1 MYKNQKVFFEN
12 LKKKK
17 FQVTWKYQKK
27 LLNIILNILFY
38 NRYFK
43 KKLKIIPNY
52 LLIVEHYN
60 VYTLGRRGFYKNLL
74 FNKKKITIYKID
86 RGGDITYHGPG
97 QLVCYPIIY
106 IKNLSLDLE
115 INKYFRLLEEV
126 IIKLI
131 FNFLIK
137 GYSKLP
143 ETGVWVKNRKI
154 CAIGIKI
161 SRLVTMHG
169 FALNVNPNLH
179 YYNNIIPC
187 GIKNKGVTSIK
198 KEKKKI
204 VSMYKVIFFLKKKL
218 NYILNIKFI

>member
-27 LLNIILNILFY
+27 LFNIILNILFY

-74 FNKKKITIYKID
+74 FNKKKIKISKID

-106 IKNLSLDLE
+106 IKNISLE
-115 INKYFRLLEEV
+115 IKKYFRLLEEV

-137 GYSKLP
+137 GSRKLP
-143 ETGVWVKNRKI
+143 ETGVWVKNSKI

-169 FALNVNPNLH
+169 FALNVNTNLH

-218 NYILNIKFI
+218 NYIFNIKFI

>member
-74 FNKKKITIYKID
+74 FNKKKIPIYKID

-106 IKNLSLDLE
+106 IKNLSLE
-115 INKYFRLLEEV
+115 INKYFRLMEEV

-187 GIKNKGVTSIK
+187 GIKKKGVTSIK

-204 VSMYKVIFFLKKKL
+204 VYMYKVIFFLKKKL
-218 NYILNIKFI
+218 NYIFNIKLI

>member
-17 FQVTWKYQKK
+17 FKVTWKYQKK

-74 FNKKKITIYKID
+74 FNKKKIQIYKID

-106 IKNLSLDLE
+106 IKNISLE
-115 INKYFRLLEEV
+115 IKKYFRLMEEV

-204 VSMYKVIFFLKKKL
+204 FSMYKVIFFLKKKL
-218 NYILNIKFI
+218 NYIFNIKFI

>member
-38 NRYFK
+38 NRYFQK
-43 KKLKIIPNY
+43 QLKIIPNY
-52 LLIVEHYN
+52 LLIVEHSN

-74 FNKKKITIYKID
+74 FNKNKIPISKID

-106 IKNLSLDLE
+106 IKNLSLE
-115 INKYFRLLEEV
+115 IKKYLRLLEEV
-126 IIKLI
+126 IIQLL

-169 FALNVNPNLH
+169 FALNVNTNLH

>member
-17 FQVTWKYQKK
+17 FQGTWKYQKK
-27 LLNIILNILFY
+27 LLNIILNIFFY
-38 NRYFK
+38 NRYFQK
-43 KKLKIIPNY
+43 QLKIIPNY
-52 LLIVEHYN
+52 LLIVEHSN

-74 FNKKKITIYKID
+74 FNKNKIPIYKID

-106 IKNLSLDLE
+106 IKNLSLE
-115 INKYFRLLEEV
+115 IKKYLRLLEEV
-126 IIKLI
+126 IIQLL

-169 FALNVNPNLH
+169 FALNVNTNLH

-204 VSMYKVIFFLKKKL
+204 VYMYKVIFFLKKKL
-218 NYILNIKFI
+218 NYIFNIKFI

>member
-17 FQVTWKYQKK
+17 FKVTWKYQKK

-74 FNKKKITIYKID
+74 FNKKKIPIYKID

-106 IKNLSLDLE
+106 IKNLSLE
-115 INKYFRLLEEV
+115 IKKYFRLLEEV

-218 NYILNIKFI
+218 NYIFNIKLI

>member
-12 LKKKK
+12 LKQKK
-17 FQVTWKYQKK
+17 FKVTWKYQKK

-38 NRYFK
+38 NRYFQK
-43 KKLKIIPNY
+43 QLKIIPNY
-52 LLIVEHYN
+52 LLIVEHSN

-74 FNKKKITIYKID
+74 FNKNKIPISKID

-106 IKNLSLDLE
+106 IKNLSLE
-115 INKYFRLLEEV
+115 IKKYLRLLEEV
-126 IIKLI
+126 IIQLI

-137 GYSKLP
+137 GSSKLP

-169 FALNVNPNLH
+169 LALNVNTNLH

-218 NYILNIKFI
+218 NYIFNIKFI

>member
-12 LKKKK
+12 FKKKK

-74 FNKKKITIYKID
+74 FNKKKIPIYKID

-106 IKNLSLDLE
+106 IKNLSLE
-115 INKYFRLLEEV
+115 RKKYFRLLEEV

-143 ETGVWVKNRKI
+143 ETGVWVKNSKI

-169 FALNVNPNLH
+169 FALNVNTNLH

-204 VSMYKVIFFLKKKL
+204 FSMYKVIFFLKKKL

>member
-17 FQVTWKYQKK
+17 FKVTWKYQKK

-74 FNKKKITIYKID
+74 FNKKKIPIYKID

-106 IKNLSLDLE
+106 IKNISLE
-115 INKYFRLLEEV
+115 INKYFRLMEEV

-143 ETGVWVKNRKI
+143 ETGVWVQNRKI

>member
-17 FQVTWKYQKK
+17 FKVTWKYQKK

-74 FNKKKITIYKID
+74 FNKNKIPISKID
-86 RGGDITYHGPG
+86 RGGEITYHGPG

-106 IKNLSLDLE
+106 MKNLSLE
-115 INKYFRLLEEV
+115 INKYLRLLEEV
-126 IIKLI
+126 IIQLI

-137 GYSKLP
+137 GYSKFP
-143 ETGVWVKNRKI
+143 ETGVWVQNSKI

-169 FALNVNPNLH
+169 FALNVNTNLH

-218 NYILNIKFI
+218 NYIFNMKLI

>member
-12 LKKKK
+12 LKQKK

-27 LLNIILNILFY
+27 LFNIILNILFY
-38 NRYFK
+38 NRYFQK
-43 KKLKIIPNY
+43 QLKIIPNY
-52 LLIVEHYN
+52 LLIVEHSN

-74 FNKKKITIYKID
+74 FNKNKIPISKID

-106 IKNLSLDLE
+106 IKNLSLE
-115 INKYFRLLEEV
+115 IKKYLRLLEEV
-126 IIKLI
+126 IIQLL

-187 GIKNKGVTSIK
+187 GIKKKGVTSIK

>member
-17 FQVTWKYQKK
+17 FKVTWKYQKK
-27 LLNIILNILFY
+27 LFNIIINILFY

-74 FNKKKITIYKID
+74 FNKKKIQISKID

-106 IKNLSLDLE
+106 MKNLSLE
-115 INKYFRLLEEV
+115 IKKYLRLLEEV

-169 FALNVNPNLH
+169 FALNVNTNLH

-218 NYILNIKFI
+218 NYIFNIKFI

>member
-17 FQVTWKYQKK
+17 FKVTWKYQKK

-106 IKNLSLDLE
+106 IKNLSLE
-115 INKYFRLLEEV
+115 INKYLRLLEEV

-137 GYSKLP
+137 GYSKFP
-143 ETGVWVKNRKI
+143 ETGVWVKNSKI

-169 FALNVNPNLH
+169 LALNVNTNLH

>member
-1 MYKNQKVFFEN
+1 MYKKFYKKVFFEN
-12 LKKKK
+12 LNKKK
-17 FQVTWKYQKK
+17 FKVTWKYQKK

-52 LLIVEHYN
+52 LLIVEHSN

-74 FNKKKITIYKID
+74 FNKNKIPISKID

-106 IKNLSLDLE
+106 IKNLSLE
-115 INKYFRLLEEV
+115 IKKYLRLLEEV
-126 IIKLI
+126 IIQLL

-187 GIKNKGVTSIK
+187 GIQNKGVTSIK
-198 KEKKKI
+198 KEKK
-204 VSMYKVIFFLKKKL
+204 
-218 NYILNIKFI
+218 

>member
-17 FQVTWKYQKK
+17 FKVTWKYQKK

-38 NRYFK
+38 NRYFQK
-43 KKLKIIPNY
+43 QLKIIPNY
-52 LLIVEHYN
+52 LLIVEHSN

-74 FNKKKITIYKID
+74 FNKNKIPIYKID

-106 IKNLSLDLE
+106 IKNLSLE
-115 INKYFRLLEEV
+115 IKKYLRLLEEV
-126 IIKLI
+126 IIQLI

-169 FALNVNPNLH
+169 LALNVNTNLH

-218 NYILNIKFI
+218 NYIFNIKFI

>member
-38 NRYFK
+38 NRYFQK
-43 KKLKIIPNY
+43 QLKIIPNY
-52 LLIVEHYN
+52 LLIVEHSN

-74 FNKKKITIYKID
+74 FNKNKIPIYKID

-106 IKNLSLDLE
+106 IKNLSLE
-115 INKYFRLLEEV
+115 IKKYLRLMEEV
-126 IIKLI
+126 IIQLL

-169 FALNVNPNLH
+169 FALNVNTNLH

-187 GIKNKGVTSIK
+187 GIKKKSVTSIK

>member
-17 FQVTWKYQKK
+17 FKVTWKYQKK
-27 LLNIILNILFY
+27 LFNIILNILFY
-38 NRYFK
+38 NRYFQK
-43 KKLKIIPNY
+43 QLKIIPNY
-52 LLIVEHYN
+52 LLIVEHSN

-74 FNKKKITIYKID
+74 FNKNKIPISKID

-106 IKNLSLDLE
+106 MKNLSLE
-115 INKYFRLLEEV
+115 IKKYLRLLEEV
-126 IIKLI
+126 IIQLL

-169 FALNVNPNLH
+169 FALNVNTNLH

>member
-38 NRYFK
+38 NRYFQK
-43 KKLKIIPNY
+43 QLKIIPNY
-52 LLIVEHYN
+52 LLIVEHSN

-74 FNKKKITIYKID
+74 FNKNKIPISKID

-106 IKNLSLDLE
+106 IKNLSLE
-115 INKYFRLLEEV
+115 IKKYLRLLEEV
-126 IIKLI
+126 IIQLL

-169 FALNVNPNLH
+169 FALNVNTNLH

-187 GIKNKGVTSIK
+187 GIKKKGVTSIK

>member
-17 FQVTWKYQKK
+17 FKVTWKYQKK

-52 LLIVEHYN
+52 LLIVEHSN

-74 FNKKKITIYKID
+74 FNKNKIPIYKID

-106 IKNLSLDLE
+106 IKNLSLE
-115 INKYFRLLEEV
+115 IKKYLRLLEEV
-126 IIKLI
+126 IIQLI

-143 ETGVWVKNRKI
+143 QTGVWVKNSKI

-204 VSMYKVIFFLKKKL
+204 VSMNKVIFFLKKKL
-218 NYILNIKFI
+218 NYIFNIKFI

>member
-27 LLNIILNILFY
+27 LLNIIINILFY
-38 NRYFK
+38 NRYFQK
-43 KKLKIIPNY
+43 QLKIIPNY

-74 FNKKKITIYKID
+74 FNKKKIPIYKID

-106 IKNLSLDLE
+106 IKNLSLE
-115 INKYFRLLEEV
+115 IKKYFRLLEEV

-131 FNFLIK
+131 FNFFIK

-154 CAIGIKI
+154 GAIGIKI
-161 SRLVTMHG
+161 SRFVTMHG
-169 FALNVNPNLH
+169 FALNVNTNLH

-218 NYILNIKFI
+218 NYIFNIKFI

>member
-38 NRYFK
+38 NRYFQK
-43 KKLKIIPNY
+43 QLKIIPNY
-52 LLIVEHYN
+52 LLIVEHSN

-74 FNKKKITIYKID
+74 FNKNKIPISKID

-106 IKNLSLDLE
+106 IKNLSLE
-115 INKYFRLLEEV
+115 IKKYFRLLEEV
-126 IIKLI
+126 IIQLI

-169 FALNVNPNLH
+169 FALNVNTNLH

>member
-38 NRYFK
+38 NRYFQK
-43 KKLKIIPNY
+43 QLKIIPNY
-52 LLIVEHYN
+52 LLIVEHSN

-74 FNKKKITIYKID
+74 FNKKKIPISKID

-97 QLVCYPIIY
+97 QLVCYPIIS
-106 IKNLSLDLE
+106 IKNLSLE
-115 INKYFRLLEEV
+115 IKKYLRLLEEV
-126 IIKLI
+126 IIQLLL
-131 FNFLIK
+131 NFLIK
-137 GYSKLP
+137 GYSKFP

-169 FALNVNPNLH
+169 FALNVNTNLH

>member
-17 FQVTWKYQKK
+17 FKVTWKYQKK
-27 LLNIILNILFY
+27 LFNIIINILFY

-74 FNKKKITIYKID
+74 FNKKKIQISKID

-106 IKNLSLDLE
+106 MKNISLE
-115 INKYFRLLEEV
+115 IKKYLRLLEEV

-169 FALNVNPNLH
+169 FALNVNTNLH

-218 NYILNIKFI
+218 NYIFNIKFI

>member
-17 FQVTWKYQKK
+17 FKGTWKYQKK
-27 LLNIILNILFY
+27 LLNIILNIFFY
-38 NRYFK
+38 NRYFQK
-43 KKLKIIPNY
+43 QLKIIPNY
-52 LLIVEHYN
+52 LLIVEHSN

-74 FNKKKITIYKID
+74 FNKNKIPISKID

-106 IKNLSLDLE
+106 IKNLSLE
-115 INKYFRLLEEV
+115 RKKYLRLLEEV
-126 IIKLI
+126 IIQLL

-169 FALNVNPNLH
+169 FALNVNTNLH

>member
-38 NRYFK
+38 NRYFQK
-43 KKLKIIPNY
+43 QLKIIPNY
-52 LLIVEHYN
+52 LLIVEHSN

-74 FNKKKITIYKID
+74 FNKNKIPISKID

-106 IKNLSLDLE
+106 IKNLSLE
-115 INKYFRLLEEV
+115 IKKYLRLLEEV
-126 IIKLI
+126 IIQLL

-169 FALNVNPNLH
+169 FALNVNTNLH

-187 GIKNKGVTSIK
+187 GIKNKGVTSLK

>member
-17 FQVTWKYQKK
+17 FKGTWKYQKK
-27 LLNIILNILFY
+27 LLNIIINILFY
-38 NRYFK
+38 NRYFQK
-43 KKLKIIPNY
+43 QLKIIPNY
-52 LLIVEHYN
+52 LLIVEHSN

-74 FNKKKITIYKID
+74 FNKNKIPIYKID

-106 IKNLSLDLE
+106 IKNLSLE
-115 INKYFRLLEEV
+115 IKKYLRLLEEV
-126 IIKLI
+126 IIQLI

-137 GYSKLP
+137 GYSKL
-143 ETGVWVKNRKI
+143 TGVWVKNRKI

-169 FALNVNPNLH
+169 LALNVNTNLH

-218 NYILNIKFI
+218 NYIFNIKFI

>member
-1 MYKNQKVFFEN
+1 MYKNKKVFFEN

-43 KKLKIIPNY
+43 KQLKIIPNY
-52 LLIVEHYN
+52 LLIVEHSN

-74 FNKKKITIYKID
+74 FNKNKIPIYKID

-106 IKNLSLDLE
+106 IKNLSLE
-115 INKYFRLLEEV
+115 IKKYLRLLEEV
-126 IIKLI
+126 IIQLL

-143 ETGVWVKNRKI
+143 ETGVWVKNSKI

-187 GIKNKGVTSIK
+187 GIKKKGVTSIK

-204 VSMYKVIFFLKKKL
+204 VYMYQVIFFLKKKL

>member
-38 NRYFK
+38 NRYFQK
-43 KKLKIIPNY
+43 QLKIIPNY
-52 LLIVEHYN
+52 LLIVEHSN

-74 FNKKKITIYKID
+74 FNKNKIPISKID

-106 IKNLSLDLE
+106 IKNLSLE
-115 INKYFRLLEEV
+115 IKKYLRLLEEV
-126 IIKLI
+126 IIQLL

-137 GYSKLP
+137 GYSKFP

-169 FALNVNPNLH
+169 FALNVNTNLH

-187 GIKNKGVTSIK
+187 GIKKKGVTSIK

>member
-12 LKKKK
+12 LKKNK

-43 KKLKIIPNY
+43 KQLKIIPNY
-52 LLIVEHYN
+52 LLIVEHSN

-74 FNKKKITIYKID
+74 FNKNKIPIYKID

-106 IKNLSLDLE
+106 IKNLSLE
-115 INKYFRLLEEV
+115 RKKYLRLLEEV

-137 GYSKLP
+137 GYSKFP
-143 ETGVWVKNRKI
+143 QTGVWVKNSKI

-169 FALNVNPNLH
+169 FALNVNTNLH

-187 GIKNKGVTSIK
+187 GIKNKGVTSLK
-198 KEKKKI
+198 KEKQNI
-204 VSMYKVIFFLKKKL
+204 VSMNKVIFFLKKKL
-218 NYILNIKFI
+218 NYIFNIKFI

>member
-38 NRYFK
+38 NRYFQK
-43 KKLKIIPNY
+43 QLKIIPNY
-52 LLIVEHYN
+52 LLIVEHSN

-74 FNKKKITIYKID
+74 FNKNKIPIYKID

-97 QLVCYPIIY
+97 QLVCYPIIS
-106 IKNLSLDLE
+106 IKNLSLE
-115 INKYFRLLEEV
+115 IKKYLRLLEEV
-126 IIKLI
+126 IIQLL

-137 GYSKLP
+137 GYSKFP

-169 FALNVNPNLH
+169 FALNVNTNLH

-187 GIKNKGVTSIK
+187 GIKKKGVTSIK

>member
-1 MYKNQKVFFEN
+1 MYKKFYKKVFFEN
-12 LKKKK
+12 LNKKK
-17 FQVTWKYQKK
+17 FKVTWKYQKK

-52 LLIVEHYN
+52 LLIVEHSN

-74 FNKKKITIYKID
+74 FNKNKIPISKID

-106 IKNLSLDLE
+106 IKNLSLE
-115 INKYFRLLEEV
+115 IKKYLRLLEEV
-126 IIKLI
+126 IIQLL

-187 GIKNKGVTSIK
+187 GIQNKGVTSIK
-198 KEKKKI
+198 KEKK
-204 VSMYKVIFFLKKKL
+204 FFMLEM
-218 NYILNIKFI
+218 

>member
-12 LKKKK
+12 LKQKK
-17 FQVTWKYQKK
+17 FKGTWKYQKK

-43 KKLKIIPNY
+43 KQLKIIPNY

-74 FNKKKITIYKID
+74 FNKNKIPIYKID

-106 IKNLSLDLE
+106 IKNISLE

-126 IIKLI
+126 IIQLI

-143 ETGVWVKNRKI
+143 ATGVWVKNSKI

-169 FALNVNPNLH
+169 FALNVNTNLH

-218 NYILNIKFI
+218 NYIFNIKLI

>member
-17 FQVTWKYQKK
+17 FKGTWKYQKK
-27 LLNIILNILFY
+27 LLNIIINILFY
-38 NRYFK
+38 NRYFQK
-43 KKLKIIPNY
+43 QLKIIPNY
-52 LLIVEHYN
+52 LLIVEHSN
-60 VYTLGRRGFYKNLL
+60 VYTLGRRGFSKNLL
-74 FNKKKITIYKID
+74 FNKNKIPIYKID

-106 IKNLSLDLE
+106 IKNLSLE
-115 INKYFRLLEEV
+115 IKKYLRLLEEV
-126 IIKLI
+126 IIQLI

-137 GYSKLP
+137 GYSKL
-143 ETGVWVKNRKI
+143 TGVWVKNRKI

-169 FALNVNPNLH
+169 LALNVNTNLH

-218 NYILNIKFI
+218 NYIFNIKFI

>member
-38 NRYFK
+38 NRYFQK
-43 KKLKIIPNY
+43 QLKIIPNY
-52 LLIVEHYN
+52 LLIVEHSN

-74 FNKKKITIYKID
+74 FNKNKIPISKID

-106 IKNLSLDLE
+106 IKNLSLE
-115 INKYFRLLEEV
+115 IKKYLRLLEEV
-126 IIKLI
+126 IIQLL

-187 GIKNKGVTSIK
+187 GIKKKGVTSIK

>member
-12 LKKKK
+12 LKKTK

-38 NRYFK
+38 NRYFQK
-43 KKLKIIPNY
+43 QLKIIPNY
-52 LLIVEHYN
+52 LLIVEHSN

-74 FNKKKITIYKID
+74 FNKKKIPISKID

-106 IKNLSLDLE
+106 IKNLSLE
-115 INKYFRLLEEV
+115 IKKYLRLLEEV
-126 IIKLI
+126 IIQLL

-161 SRLVTMHG
+161 GRLVTMHG

-218 NYILNIKFI
+218 NYIFNIKFI

>member
-12 LKKKK
+12 FNKKK

-52 LLIVEHYN
+52 LLIVEHSN

-74 FNKKKITIYKID
+74 FNKNKIPIYKID

-106 IKNLSLDLE
+106 IKNISLE
-115 INKYFRLLEEV
+115 IKKYLRLMEEV

-137 GYSKLP
+137 GYSKFP

-218 NYILNIKFI
+218 NYIFNIKLI

>member
-1 MYKNQKVFFEN
+1 MYKNKKVFFEN
-12 LKKKK
+12 LNKKK
-17 FQVTWKYQKK
+17 FKVTWKYQKK

-52 LLIVEHYN
+52 LLIVEHSN

-74 FNKKKITIYKID
+74 FNKNKIPIYKID

-106 IKNLSLDLE
+106 IKNLSLE
-115 INKYFRLLEEV
+115 RKKYFRLLEEV

-137 GYSKLP
+137 GYRKFP
-143 ETGVWVKNRKI
+143 QTGVWVKNSKI

-169 FALNVNPNLH
+169 FALNVNTNLH

-204 VSMYKVIFFLKKKL
+204 VSMNKVIFFLKKKL
-218 NYILNIKFI
+218 NYIFNIKLI

>member
-1 MYKNQKVFFEN
+1 MYKNKKVFFEN
-12 LKKKK
+12 LKTKK

-43 KKLKIIPNY
+43 KQLKIIPNY
-52 LLIVEHYN
+52 LLIVEHSN
-60 VYTLGRRGFYKNLL
+60 VYTLGIRGFYKNLL
-74 FNKKKITIYKID
+74 FNKNKIPIYKID

-106 IKNLSLDLE
+106 IKNLSLE
-115 INKYFRLLEEV
+115 IKKYLRLLEEV
-126 IIKLI
+126 IIQLL

-143 ETGVWVKNRKI
+143 ETGVWVKNSKI

-204 VSMYKVIFFLKKKL
+204 VYMYQVIFFLKKKL

>member
-17 FQVTWKYQKK
+17 FKVTWKYQKK
-27 LLNIILNILFY
+27 LFNIILNILFY
-38 NRYFK
+38 NRYFQK
-43 KKLKIIPNY
+43 QLKIIPNY
-52 LLIVEHYN
+52 LLIVEHSN

-74 FNKKKITIYKID
+74 FNKNKIPISKID

-106 IKNLSLDLE
+106 IKNLSLE
-115 INKYFRLLEEV
+115 IKKYLRLLEEV
-126 IIKLI
+126 IIQLL

-137 GYSKLP
+137 GYSKFP

-169 FALNVNPNLH
+169 FALNVNTNLH

-204 VSMYKVIFFLKKKL
+204 VYMYKVIFFLKKKL
-218 NYILNIKFI
+218 NYIFNIKFI

>member
-17 FQVTWKYQKK
+17 FKVTWKYQKK
-27 LLNIILNILFY
+27 LFNIIINILFY
-38 NRYFK
+38 NRYFQK
-43 KKLKIIPNY
+43 QLKIIPNY

-74 FNKKKITIYKID
+74 FNKNKIPIYKID

-106 IKNLSLDLE
+106 IKNLSLE
-115 INKYFRLLEEV
+115 IKKYLRLLEEV
-126 IIKLI
+126 IIQLL

-143 ETGVWVKNRKI
+143 ETGVWVKNSKI

-204 VSMYKVIFFLKKKL
+204 VYMYKVIFFLKKKL
-218 NYILNIKFI
+218 NYILNIKLI